1 MPYVKVWIHLVWS
14 TKNRIPFLKDD
25 IRPALFQHIRDNAKK
40 RSIFLD
46 FINGCR
52 EHVHSLI
59 SLGTEQTIADIV
71 RLIKGESSH
80 WINQQQLTKHKFQW
94 QHEYFAVG
102 VSEWVVDKV
111 RDYIRRQED
120 HHSKQPFEEE
130 FQKMIQKFGF
140 KRYKDDEE

>member
-1 MPYVKVWIHLVWS
+1 MPLL
-14 TKNRIPFLKDD
+14 TDD
-25 IRPALFQHIRDNAKK
+25 IRQRVFQHIRVNAREKG
-40 RSIFLD
+40 IFLD
-46 FINGCR
+46 YINGYI
-52 EHVHSLI
+52 EHVHCLI
-59 SLGTEQTIADIV
+59 SPGTEQTISQIIK
-71 RLIKGESSH
+71 LLKGESSH

-102 VSEWVVDKV
+102 VSESVVDKV